1 MDQADKRK
9 KNLYIAGGI
18 IFLVAC
24 VIIVIYYIALNISR
38 AGKIATSVQYA
49 PYTANVALDGQPLKN
64 HAINY
69 ITPGTYEVVVSIN
82 DFNTLTTNVT
92 IDENS
97 TIIYGMLVPN
107 TERGE
112 QIMKE
117 RQKDFLEVQSIY
129 SAASVEEGNKER
141 ESWPILKYLPMNTIL
156 YSIGYILDDNHL
168 TVTINTTEPY
178 LDATIQKLKSVDQ
191 SSKTLAEYD
200 IQISGFTNPFAK
212 TFIKNTNT
220 DPKTYLKEGL
230 GSTLQYNIGA
240 EYRKDNYFYTTI
252 TTGSASDYTLVTYRA
267 VLRQSGNSWEIMGT
281 PYPILTTTNTPNV
294 PLDILNAANNL

>member
-9 KNLYIAGGI
+9 KNLYVAGGI
-18 IFLVAC
+18 IFLLVCA
-24 VIIVIYYIALNISR
+24 IIVIYYIVLNISR

-49 PYTANVALDGQPLKN
+49 PYTASVTLNGQTLKN
-64 HAINY
+64 HATNY
-69 ITPGTYEVVVSIN
+69 IVPGTYEVVVSMN
-82 DFNTLTTNVT
+82 DFDTLTTNVT
-92 IDENS
+92 INENS

-141 ESWPILKYLPMNTIL
+141 ESWPILEYLPMNTIL

-168 TVTINTTEPY
+168 TITVNTTEPY
-178 LDATIQKLKSVDQ
+178 LDATIQKLKSFDQ

-200 IQISGFTNPFAK
+200 IQINSFTNPFAK
-212 TFIKNTNT
+212 TFVKNTNT
-220 DPKTYLKEGL
+220 DPQTYLKEGF
-230 GSTLQYNIGA
+230 GSSFQYTIGA
-240 EYRKDNYFYTTI
+240 NHEKDDYFYTTI
-252 TTGSASDYTLVTYRA
+252 TTGSASDYTLVTYRV
-267 VLRQSGNSWEIMGT
+267 VLKQSGSSWEIMGT